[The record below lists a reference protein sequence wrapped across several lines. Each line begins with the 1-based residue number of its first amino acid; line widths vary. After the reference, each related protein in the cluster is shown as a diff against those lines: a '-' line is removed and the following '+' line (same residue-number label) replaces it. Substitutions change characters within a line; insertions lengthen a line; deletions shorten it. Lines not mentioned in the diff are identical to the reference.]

1 MVYYNH
7 KKEKETIKMK
17 RWVTCPADVERYVR
31 DERER
36 PHDYEEHF
44 YPCYIEYEQSW
55 DSHFCGNYY
64 FMNKTKEEAIAMRKK
79 SLLEYIQE
87 KNKEINAAIFAL
99 EKLDE

>member
-1 MVYYNH
+1 
-7 KKEKETIKMK
+7 MK
-17 RWVTCPADVERYVR
+17 RWVTSPADVEKYVR
-31 DERER
+31 DKRER

-44 YPCYIEYEQSW
+44 YPCYIEYEQPW

-79 SLLEYIQE
+79 NLLEYIQE
-87 KNKEINAAIFAL
+87 KNKAINAAILEL